1 VGQLPVAR
9 KGCAAS
15 PFRWHREEADV
26 NLRISARRSQ
36 NVTILD
42 VEGRLLIGADNDAF
56 GAELRKLAA
65 SAPCNVLVNLAKVTQ
80 VDSSGI
86 STLVRSFVTLERDGG
101 SLKILNPTGHVREV
115 LELTRLVNSIP
126 TYTDEAA
133 ALASFHGS
141 AAHA

>member
-1 VGQLPVAR
+1 M
-9 KGCAAS
+9 
-15 PFRWHREEADV
+15 D
-26 NLRISARRSQ
+26 LRISARKSQ
-36 NVTILD
+36 DVTIFD
-42 VEGRLLIGADNDAF
+42 VEGRILIGASNEAF

-115 LELTRLVNSIP
+115 LEITRLVKSIP
-126 TYTDEAA
+126 TYADEAE
-133 ALASFHGS
+133 ALASFRSS